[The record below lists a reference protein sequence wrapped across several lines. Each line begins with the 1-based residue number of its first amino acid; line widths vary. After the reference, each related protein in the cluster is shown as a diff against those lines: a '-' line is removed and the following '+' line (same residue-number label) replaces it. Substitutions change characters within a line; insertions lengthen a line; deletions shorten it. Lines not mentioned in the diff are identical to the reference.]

1 MKRFKFSK
9 GIFLMLTLVLTLS
22 LIPSKITYA
31 VPTCCDR
38 FSPGWERRG
47 TDRERSSHKINCR
60 THNVVHYCEIT
71 ETYRNY
77 RKICLAVIPI
87 WEKRTEFWNQQH
99 ILLKHAINYKQK
111 N

>member
-22 LIPSKITYA
+22 LIPSKITYSA
-31 VPTCCDR
+31 PTCCDR
-38 FSPGWERRG
+38 YSPGWERRG

-71 ETYRNY
+71 ETYRLY
-77 RKICLAVIPI
+77 RKICLSCDTYLRENDRVL
-87 WEKRTEFWNQQH
+87 ESTTHSVKTCH
-99 ILLKHAINYKQK
+99 
-111 N
+111 